1 MTFELA
7 RRSLTEGATKQA
19 ADNDKIAPYPLFKPG
34 QKVLVYRTFQD
45 TDGSSPKL
53 LLPWGGPYVICS
65 QLSPVVYRERRTNET
80 REVSAHLARIKR
92 YHPREKAPAPEFDK
106 LSIFFLGKQIPLPAL
121 DH

>member
-19 ADNDKIAPYPLFKPG
+19 ADNDKIAPYPVFKPG

-65 QLSPVVYRERRTNET
+65 QLFPVVYRVMRTKET
-80 REVSAHLARIKR
+80 REAPVLLAHIKR
-92 YHPREKAPAPEFDK
+92 SHPREKPPAPQFDELANLFRESK
-106 LSIFFLGKQIPLPAL
+106 S
-121 DH
+121 HYVR